1 MDKIRIENLEIFAKH
16 GVFPEENFLGQKFT
30 LRRFAYRHQKS
41 RAHR

>member
-16 GVFPEENFLGQKFT
+16 GVEFFRTKVCT